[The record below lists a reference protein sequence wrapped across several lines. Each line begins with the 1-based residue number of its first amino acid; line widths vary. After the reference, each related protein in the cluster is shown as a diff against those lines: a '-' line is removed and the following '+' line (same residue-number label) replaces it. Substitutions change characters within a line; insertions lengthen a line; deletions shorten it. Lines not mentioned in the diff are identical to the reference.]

1 MEALRARLCKE
12 STEAEGEWARVS
24 RILTDARAK
33 DDDLRAEVKWR
44 IAEKQTAER
53 AVAEAESRH
62 ALVSAALIQAE
73 KESISAAAMVTQKQ
87 ALLGQ
92 LWEYEAQ
99 LLQQSKLLDEAKHE
113 AFEAKANVKERQQQ
127 LELLTQE
134 LRSLKDQ
141 YEHEK
146 YMAKAMQ
153 EQNKKLSEDLKAHE
167 DLRYQENLSR
177 DQLEL
182 VKAEKELLEKELKSQ
197 QVEKEKLSEKCNRAE
212 VQVIEMKSRE
222 GRMFV
227 QNAALQDALKT
238 AQDDAAALRARLES
252 YKSSRPDL
260 QVDRRDEADGLSRIP
275 SKLQPHPSIVDEFTG
290 SDVLTKKCQGLGD
303 PPCPPWRNHLKDN
316 QHEKDAVTPTHSR
329 EVITKS
335 EGDLVKIADGCKDQ
349 TATKRMAVATGPVEI
364 FPDTQIVEDPPKKRP
379 RSEAA
384 ETCEN
389 ATRGSEV
396 ESRPAATKL
405 TGEIEP
411 EKGLFRRQCIGLAE
425 TKVPSK
431 PGDARAPK
439 RSKEEVEK
447 LAHSMFSSK
456 PLPRQL
462 RAPPLKLYPAHI
474 EYVLANWDMYVLRN
488 GQKPREFNKGP
499 SKPDPT
505 GLDSAPGPWTAVQ
518 NFLKASASA
527 SESSSPRMRCIVS
540 RACQSEKGGSFFNP
554 TNFGSGKPVPKT
566 AQDAHDEP
574 HDSLPTSADLIHPWV
589 HPIFQPS

>member
-1 MEALRARLCKE
+1 MCKDTARSFPAPEEATGRMEALRGRLCKE
-12 STEAEGEWARVS
+12 SADAESEWARVS

-99 LLQQSKLLDEAKHE
+99 LLQQSKLLDEARQE
-113 AFEAKANVKERQQQ
+113 ALEAKASVKERQQQ

-134 LRSLKDQ
+134 LQSLKDQ

-153 EQNKKLSEDLKAHE
+153 EQNKKLSEDLRAHE

-177 DQLEL
+177 GQLEL
-182 VKAEKELLEKELKSQ
+182 LKAEKELLEKEFKSQ
-197 QVEKEKLSEKCNRAE
+197 QVEKEKLSEKFGRTE
-212 VQVIEMKSRE
+212 VQVMEMKSRE
-222 GRMFV
+222 GRMSV
-227 QNAALQDALKT
+227 QNAALQEALKT

-252 YKSSRPDL
+252 YKSTRPDL
-260 QVDRRDEADGLSRIP
+260 QRDEADGLSRNP
-275 SKLQPHPSIVDEFTG
+275 SKLQPHVSIEDEFIG
-290 SDVLTKKCQGLGD
+290 SDVLTKKCQGIGD
-303 PPCPPWRNHLKDN
+303 QPWSNHLKD
-316 QHEKDAVTPTHSR
+316 QHEKDAGITPIHSR

-335 EGDLVKIADGCKDQ
+335 EGDAVIPDRCDQ
-349 TATKRMAVATGPVEI
+349 TGAKRMAVATGPVEM

-384 ETCEN
+384 ETCEK
-389 ATRGSEV
+389 AARESEV

-405 TGEIEP
+405 TSEIGA
-411 EKGLFRRQCIGLAE
+411 EKGLFRQRQCIGYAE

-431 PGDARAPK
+431 PAGDARAPK

-474 EYVLANWDMYVLRN
+474 EYVLANWDMYVLHN
-488 GQKPREFNKGP
+488 GQKPQDFNKGP
-499 SKPDPT
+499 SKPKDPT
-505 GLDSAPGPWTAVQ
+505 GLDAAAGAWTAVQ
-518 NFLKASASA
+518 NFLKASAN

-540 RACQSEKGGSFFNP
+540 RACQEK
-554 TNFGSGKPVPKT
+554 
-566 AQDAHDEP
+566 
-574 HDSLPTSADLIHPWV
+574 
-589 HPIFQPS
+589 

>member
-12 STEAEGEWARVS
+12 SAEAEGEWARVS

-99 LLQQSKLLDEAKHE
+99 LLQQSKLLDEAKQE
-113 AFEAKANVKERQQQ
+113 AKEAKANVKERQQQ

-182 VKAEKELLEKELKSQ
+182 VKAEKQLLEKELKSQ

-303 PPCPPWRNHLKDN
+303 PPWSNHLKDN

-335 EGDLVKIADGCKDQ
+335 EGDLVKIADRCKDQ

-384 ETCEN
+384 ETCEK

-425 TKVPSK
+425 TKVPNK

-474 EYVLANWDMYVLRN
+474 EYVLANWDMYVLHN

-499 SKPDPT
+499 GPKPDPT
-505 GLDSAPGPWTAVQ
+505 GLDSGPPGPWTAVQ
-518 NFLKASASA
+518 NFLKASASAA

-540 RACQSEKGGSFFNP
+540 RACQSEKGGSFFQSNKFWDQVPKMPKMPMIPYMKNP
-554 TNFGSGKPVPKT
+554 TYQCCDLIIPKT
-566 AQDAHDEP
+566 HP
-574 HDSLPTSADLIHPWV
+574 HFSCR
-589 HPIFQPS
+589 